1 MTGRRRSSTRRTGV
15 HDNGSGLGAH
25 ESPDDDSVG
34 IISFAHL
41 LFMQMYA
48 MLLYYAY
55 WMSDC
60 KLGTKDKETERNR
73 KPFDEQVGSRLTY
86 GIFRRTYRIN
96 RTTFDTLH
104 RILEPRLG
112 EIFFF
117 REGETNAKATSLI
130 ISLTRRPD

>member
-25 ESPDDDSVG
+25 EASDSDSVG

-55 WMSDC
+55 WMSAC
-60 KLGTKDKETERNR
+60 VLGTKDKETKRNR
-73 KPFDEQVGSRLTY
+73 KPFDGQVGSRLSDVM
-86 GIFRRTYRIN
+86 FRRTYRMT
-96 RTTFDTLH
+96 RTSFATLH
-104 RILEPRLG
+104 RILEPRLDK
-112 EIFFF
+112 IFFQ
-117 REGETNAKATSLI
+117 EGATNAKATSLI
-130 ISLTRRPD
+130 ISLT

>member
-1 MTGRRRSSTRRTGV
+1 MAGRRRCSTPRTGV
-15 HDNGSGLGAH
+15 HDNGPGLGAH

-60 KLGTKDKETERNR
+60 ELGTKDKETKRNR
-73 KPFDEQVGSRLTY
+73 KPFDEQVGSRLSNVM
-86 GIFRRTYRIN
+86 FRQTYRIT
-96 RTTFDTLH
+96 RITFDTLH
-104 RILEPRLG
+104 RILEPRLD
-112 EIFFF
+112 EIFF
-117 REGETNAKATSLI
+117 REGATNAKATSLI
-130 ISLTRRPD
+130 ISLLRRPD